1 MKALSDIMSPSL
13 MNSSISI
20 PFFNEIKTQFEKLI
34 KIFQSDNAKEYFFCW
49 AFFLYSYD
57 ILHQFTC
64 LPTSQQNG
72 ILDNKNRHL
81 IESA

>member
-1 MKALSDIMSPSL
+1 

-34 KIFQSDNAKEYFFCW
+34 KIFQSDNAKEYFFVELS
-49 AFFLYSYD
+49 FYTHG